1 MPRADAAGDN
11 AKMHRLPFTE
21 LAADWVA
28 VATALVDI
36 AKKRKP
42 KPDKPKKPPRKRKP
56 KPGEGLLAWLLP

>member
-1 MPRADAAGDN
+1 
-11 AKMHRLPFTE
+11 MHRLPFTE